1 MVYTKINGECWD
13 CPEGK
18 TCPLGLTCCCNN
30 GVITKSAGSANDYFL
45 REALKKIKKY
55 KVWIFSTLGK
65 GGGVQAKSTLIKVW
79 KKGSFL
85 ALFAHFLPFLT
96 TKFTEIFHT

>member
-45 REALKKIKKY
+45 RSFPFNGEHKIKLNN
-55 KVWIFSTLGK
+55 STSLK
-65 GGGVQAKSTLIKVW
+65 
-79 KKGSFL
+79 
-85 ALFAHFLPFLT
+85 
-96 TKFTEIFHT
+96 

>member
-45 REALKKIKKY
+45 REALKEIKNKI
-55 KVWIFSTLGK
+55 
-65 GGGVQAKSTLIKVW
+65 
-79 KKGSFL
+79 
-85 ALFAHFLPFLT
+85 
-96 TKFTEIFHT
+96 

>member
-45 REALKKIKKY
+45 REALKKIKN
-55 KVWIFSTLGK
+55 I
-65 GGGVQAKSTLIKVW
+65 KS
-79 KKGSFL
+79 GF
-85 ALFAHFLPFLT
+85 FPH
-96 TKFTEIFHT
+96 

>member
-65 GGGVQAKSTLIKVW
+65 GGGPGQIHTYKSME
-79 KKGSFL
+79 KGCFL
-85 ALFAHFLPFLT
+85 ALFAHFLLFLT